1 MNVDDEIKAI
11 KDQVS
16 MLCNQFNEKY
26 REFLSNEERIKSF
39 SDVFKSLDDLN
50 GILKELYYRSK
61 IGKNKKKK
69 INWVNFNFLV

>member
-69 INWVNFNFLV
+69 IN